1 MRFDR
6 ALRDLQGGGD
16 LLVAVAVGQE
26 AQRSKLARRELHL
39 RDPLGQLGGGG
50 RSQVGLAGQ
59 HVADARHE
67 GVSGNVL
74 EDVRLRARLQR
85 PRDVFIGI
93 VRRQYHDACLGVDV
107 ADPADRFDPFHLR
120 HAQVH
125 QHDVWTMEQ
134 KRLDGIAAVRRL
146 GDDLEI
152 GFMVDD
158 VGDARPQQRVVVNQQ
173 HPGVPGDRPCRCR
186 RRVNGRHRPPVV
198 SRKRPAATRA
208 RLRCRISRPSRR

>member
-1 MRFDR
+1 MNCAEMDGAAGSVESYEATPGGDADGLGPARDLELLEEMSEMRFDR

-93 VRRQYHDACLGVDV
+93 VRRQYHD
-107 ADPADRFDPFHLR
+107 
-120 HAQVH
+120 
-125 QHDVWTMEQ
+125 
-134 KRLDGIAAVRRL
+134 
-146 GDDLEI
+146 
-152 GFMVDD
+152 
-158 VGDARPQQRVVVNQQ
+158 
-173 HPGVPGDRPCRCR
+173 
-186 RRVNGRHRPPVV
+186 
-198 SRKRPAATRA
+198 
-208 RLRCRISRPSRR
+208 